1 MALAGFMFTGAL
13 SDFLHSTAT
22 RGTWLL
28 AQAGE
33 AGAQLGEGLGE
44 GLGDAAGQNVQ
55 ELNPFISFFTN
66 PLNLMLLS
74 AILFMFIVV
83 RPQQKQM
90 KDQKKA
96 LSELKKNDR
105 VVTASGIYGTVTQAN
120 ANETVVTIRI
130 DESSG
135 AKMTV
140 NRDSISNIIS
150 TDSKE

>member
-33 AGAQLGEGLGE
+33 AGAQLGEGLG
-44 GLGDAAGQNVQ
+44 DAAGQNVQ

-66 PLNLMLLS
+66 PLNLTLLS
-74 AILFMFIVV
+74 AILFMFIVF